1 MEEKEISKNLAEK
14 VKELKRGKKT
24 MTLRKLL
31 ENFGYKQ
38 RTEDCAT
45 RITELLAERNIILN
59 PSIMKF
65 GDSWELKLDDKVN
78 LLDVTSDYR
87 EEQIQEEQIQ
97 EKPIQEEQIE
107 FWNYNT
113 ETWFNS
119 ILLQKEDNNKKKNCT
134 FRNEKEV
141 ENKFV
146 LPLLNLLGYNDDDRY
161 DGMSMKASHGS
172 KSKPIIVDFA
182 LFNSDNE
189 NTHQTL
195 LIVEVKNE
203 GVLSKKTE
211 LEEAQQQIKSYAFWT
226 SCHFGLVT
234 DGRIIQV
241 IDCSFGGKEN
251 KIIFECT
258 REDLK
263 LKFNDLYRL
272 INKKRLTK
280 FYTSLNK

>member
-1 MEEKEISKNLAEK
+1 MEEKEISRKLAEK
-14 VKELKRGKKT
+14 VKVLKRGKKT
-24 MTLRKLL
+24 MTLRKLI

-38 RTEDCAT
+38 RTEDCAM
-45 RITELLAERNIILN
+45 RITELLGERGIILN

-65 GDSWELKLDDKVN
+65 GDRWELKLDDKVN
-78 LLDVTSDYR
+78 LLDVTNNYR

-97 EKPIQEEQIE
+97 EEQIQEEQIE

-113 ETWFNS
+113 ETWFDS
-119 ILLQKEDNNKKKNCT
+119 ILLQKEDESKKKKYT

-146 LPLLNLLGYNDDDRY
+146 LPLLNLLGYNDSDRY
-161 DGMSMKASHGS
+161 DGMSVKASHGS

-182 LFNSDNE
+182 LFNSNDENE
-189 NTHQTL
+189 HQTL

-203 GVLSKKTE
+203 GVFSRE
-211 LEEAQQQIKSYAFWT
+211 IALEEAQQQIKSYAFWT

-234 DGRIIQV
+234 DGKIIQI
-241 IDCSFGGKEN
+241 IDCSYGGKQN

-263 LKFNDLYRL
+263 LKFHDLYKL

-280 FYTSLNK
+280 FYASLNR